1 VLRAQIKATWRTFA
15 VRVLCPVEMVGAL
28 WGIKTLLLACN
39 GIAFKGQTQ
48 CFFRAIALL
57 LQSVQKGA
65 ETERD
70 CECCGRR

>member
-1 VLRAQIKATWRTFA
+1 M
-15 VRVLCPVEMVGAL
+15 RVLCPVEMVGAL

-57 LQSVQKGA
+57 LQGVRKG
-65 ETERD
+65 EEIER
-70 CECCGRR
+70 G

>member
-1 VLRAQIKATWRTFA
+1 M
-15 VRVLCPVEMVGAL
+15 RVLCPVEMVGAL

-57 LQSVQKGA
+57 LQSKRNEVMGGCFGVREKKEREWGGKCLRVLGKG
-65 ETERD
+65 
-70 CECCGRR
+70 